1 MFKSI
6 VYYVLRVLYILSRQ
20 RWFRPILRFLARNL
34 KRKKDVEIVVR
45 GQKMY
50 GNTMDRIAAMLFW
63 KYSTLEDYETTL
75 MKEFIKEGMKVID
88 IGANI
93 GYHTLQISQLVGKTG
108 QIIAFEPDP
117 ENYRLLIKNLESNNC
132 KNVTLYQKAV
142 GNFNGDL
149 KLFFCEENRGDHRIF
164 DSGDQ
169 RQSFVVKSVRLD
181 DFFNNTDSFD
191 VIKMDIQG
199 AEPLAFEGMKRFLS
213 RHQKLVVFCEFFP
226 DVFVNYNY
234 RAYEFLTKIEELGF
248 LVFVI
253 NDHERKLDQFTK
265 DEIIEMCRGEKYVN
279 LLLQKS

>member
-1 MFKSI
+1 
-6 VYYVLRVLYILSRQ
+6 
-20 RWFRPILRFLARNL
+20 L